1 MIFSTISYL
10 AIALYLLASIF
21 QVRNLSAEKDSDFP
35 VKFLASVAIFCHL
48 FIVFQTVFDRSGYN
62 FGLYSMLSLMA
73 LSIGVIVLLGSFRR
87 PIANLFLLIFPI
99 GAITVLLN
107 ALFKNHSE
115 LKIDIDRGMGVHIA
129 MSVLA
134 YSILTIAAIQAAM
147 LSFGDKMLRSRQL
160 SLIKGLPALETMEQ
174 LMFELLWIG
183 LLFLTLSIA
192 SGFLFVA
199 DFSGAGVVHHT
210 VLAIAA
216 WLVFSLL
223 AIGRKHLGWRG
234 SVASRWT
241 VVGFIL
247 LALGYFGSKFVM
259 ELVLN

>member
-1 MIFSTISYL
+1 MIFSAISYL

-21 QVRNLSAEKDSDFP
+21 QVRNLSVEKNSNFP
-35 VKFLASVAIFCHL
+35 VKFLASLAIFCHL
-48 FIVFQTVFDRSGYN
+48 FIVFQTVFDSSGYN

-174 LMFELLWIG
+174 LMFELPYSEQVRFLHQLYQPSFVSNEVEAWKSNYKCSERVAGISNLPIRNIVFIG
-183 LLFLTLSIA
+183 NFITS
-192 SGFLFVA
+192 
-199 DFSGAGVVHHT
+199 
-210 VLAIAA
+210 
-216 WLVFSLL
+216 
-223 AIGRKHLGWRG
+223 RK
-234 SVASRWT
+234 
-241 VVGFIL
+241 
-247 LALGYFGSKFVM
+247 K
-259 ELVLN
+259 

>member
-1 MIFSTISYL
+1 MFSAISYIS
-10 AIALYLLASIF
+10 IALYLLASIF
-21 QVRNLSAEKDSDFP
+21 QIRNLSAEQESNYS
-35 VKFLASVAIFCHL
+35 VKFLASLAIFCHF
-48 FIVFQTVFDRSGYN
+48 FIVFQTIFDGSGYN

-87 PIANLFLLIFPI
+87 PISNLFLLIFPI
-99 GAITVLLN
+99 GALTVLLN

-115 LKIDIDRGMGVHIA
+115 LKNEIDVGMAVHIA
-129 MSVLA
+129 LSVIA
-134 YSILTIAAIQAAM
+134 YSTLTIAAVQAAM
-147 LSFGDKMLRSRQL
+147 LSFGDKMLKSRQL
-160 SLIKGLPALETMEQ
+160 SLIKSLPALETMEQ
-174 LMFELLWIG
+174 LMFESLWIG
-183 LLFLTLSIA
+183 LIFLTLSIA

-223 AIGRKHLGWRG
+223 AIGRKRLGWRG

-241 VVGFIL
+241 VVGFVL